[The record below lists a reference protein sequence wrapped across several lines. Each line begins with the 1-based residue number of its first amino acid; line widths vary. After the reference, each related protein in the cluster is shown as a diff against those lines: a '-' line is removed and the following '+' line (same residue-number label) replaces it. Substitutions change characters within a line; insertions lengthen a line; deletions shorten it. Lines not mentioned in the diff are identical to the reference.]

1 MPKCLPVFFAI
12 FMGLACSITPVVW
25 SADQPEAGY
34 GLGRPATARDIEA
47 WNIDVSPDAQG
58 LPPGQGTVKQGARLY
73 ATKCAGCHGQTGKE
87 GPNDMLVGGHG
98 SLRSSKP
105 LKTIGSYWPYATTLY
120 DYLRRAMPF
129 NAPQS
134 LTPDEVYALTAW
146 LLHQNGIVAENV
158 ILDARGLPRIE
169 MPNHNGFIPDPRPDV
184 P

>member
-1 MPKCLPVFFAI
+1 MDRCQ
-12 FMGLACSITPVVW
+12 TPH
-25 SADQPEAGY
+25 
-34 GLGRPATARDIEA
+34 L
-47 WNIDVSPDAQG
+47 DV
-58 LPPGQGTVKQGARLY
+58 
-73 ATKCAGCHGQTGKE
+73 
-87 GPNDMLVGGHG
+87 LVGGHG
-98 SLRSSKP
+98 SLRTSKP

-146 LLHQNGIVAENV
+146 LLHQNGIVAEDV
-158 ILDARGLPRIE
+158 ILDAHSLPRIE